1 MQINGPKSLDVQQT
15 NLAPSADELDKKLRG
30 KKAGVQSGG
39 TETVHLSSRA
49 RDINKVRDTL
59 KTVPD
64 VRTDVVARLKDSI
77 AQGTYQVSGEKV
89 AEKMITEH
97 LADLMA

>member
-15 NLAPSADELDKKLRG
+15 NLSPTADELDKKLRG
-30 KKAGVQSGG
+30 KKAGVQSGA